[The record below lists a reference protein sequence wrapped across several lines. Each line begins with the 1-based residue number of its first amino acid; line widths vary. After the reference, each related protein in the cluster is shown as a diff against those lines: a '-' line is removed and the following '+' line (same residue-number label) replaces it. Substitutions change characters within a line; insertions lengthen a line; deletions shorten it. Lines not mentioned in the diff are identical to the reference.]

1 MPYVALED
9 VGTTPRRSLSGRR
22 RLQAWERTGGT
33 CVVCGLIIDGVRER
47 WIVEHIRALELGG
60 ADELDNM
67 GPAHEACG
75 QEKTRDD
82 HARAAWAKRQKIKHL
97 GAAVTFRPLP
107 GSRICPLKR
116 KVNGQVVSR
125 HILASGDAQRE
136 AQMGWREA
144 VEAPADP
151 LPTTAMTLSDQRPR
165 ANRNSANNGQ
175 ESGLGDL
182 MTKQPPAPRIRE
194 RVGTNPNAASSE
206 GIQASIPPHL
216 EFLFNDR
223 LLLPGENENHY
234 DALRD
239 GIIQHV
245 KPVDIIEVM
254 WVKDIVDLVWEAKR
268 LRRWRN
274 QALVHGRVEAAA
286 ELMRPAFQRTNSVHI
301 EGITGPSVEAL
312 AEGWAIG
319 NARSIEQVDK
329 YLQERNLGPED
340 VTARAYLLSLPQM
353 ERIDRQLFLAEQRR
367 DALLREIERKR
378 AAFAQRMRTAATDIL
393 DVEDIDAR

>member
-1 MPYVALED
+1 MPYVVLED

-75 QEKTRDD
+75 LEKTRED

-107 GSRICPLKR
+107 GSRTCPLKR

-125 HILASGDAQRE
+125 HVTASGDSQRE
-136 AQMGWREA
+136 ARMGRREA
-144 VEAPADP
+144 VEASANP
-151 LPTTAMTLSDQRPR
+151 LPKRATNLSDDWLQ
-165 ANRNSANNGQ
+165 ANLKLAIKKRGPGS
-175 ESGLGDL
+175 GDL

-194 RVGTNPNAASSE
+194 RVRTNPDSAPSE
-206 GIQASIPPHL
+206 NIQAAIPPHL

-223 LLLPGENENHY
+223 LLLPGENETHY
-234 DALRD
+234 NALRD
-239 GIIQHV
+239 GIFQHV
-245 KPVDIIEVM
+245 KPVDIIEAM

-274 QALVHGRVEAAA
+274 QALVQGRAEAVAD
-286 ELMRPAFQRTNSVHI
+286 LIRPAFQSANSVHI
-301 EGITGPSVEAL
+301 EGITGPSIETL
-312 AEGWAIG
+312 AAGWALG
-319 NARSIEQVDK
+319 NAQSIEQLDK
-329 YLQERNLGPED
+329 YLQQRNLGPED
-340 VTARAYLLSLPQM
+340 VTARAFMRSLPEM
-353 ERIDRQLFLAEQRR
+353 ERIDRQLFLSEQRR
-367 DALLREIERKR
+367 DALLREIDRKR
-378 AAFAQRMRTAATDIL
+378 AVFAQRIRNASTNAL
-393 DVEDIDAR
+393 DVQDIETR